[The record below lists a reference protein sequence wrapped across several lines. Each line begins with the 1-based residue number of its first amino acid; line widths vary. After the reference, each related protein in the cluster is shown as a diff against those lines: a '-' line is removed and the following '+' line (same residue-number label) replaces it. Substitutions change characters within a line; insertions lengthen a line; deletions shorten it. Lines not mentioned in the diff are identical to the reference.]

1 MHHPSSPSNEAGG
14 RFYFFREYNRKK
26 KEKTFYKQQ
35 TYCFSPRGS
44 EGHEAAHSC
53 PHSAAHSSQPPND
66 KNLNT
71 RNRAIYTRFA
81 THRPFILI
89 RVKYSAKNDEFDA
102 STTGK
107 DLPRR
112 ARTLVQAR
120 LHLLVQ
126 DFHPSHSFIL
136 SFNHPLTTHSWKSA
150 DHNVPSSHRRS
161 FSIPFQEK
169 TPKQESK

>member
-1 MHHPSSPSNEAGG
+1 MKMEGD
-14 RFYFFREYNRKK
+14 FFLENRKEKNK
-26 KEKTFYKQQ
+26 KKLVIGSKLTVF
-35 TYCFSPRGS
+35 FSRGS

-53 PHSAAHSSQPPND
+53 PPFRCAFLAIPND

-81 THRPFILI
+81 THRPLILI
-89 RVKYSAKNDEFDA
+89 CVKYSARNDEFDA

-112 ARTLVQAR
+112 ARTLIQAR

-136 SFNHPLTTHSWKSA
+136 SFIHPLTTHSWKPA

-161 FSIPFQEK
+161 FSIPFKEK
-169 TPKQESK
+169 TPEQESE

>member
-1 MHHPSSPSNEAGG
+1 MNLP
-14 RFYFFREYNRKK
+14 FFPPRVRRSRSGSFLS
-26 KEKTFYKQQ
+26 TFR
-35 TYCFSPRGS
+35 CAFFS
-44 EGHEAAHSC
+44 
-53 PHSAAHSSQPPND
+53 QLPND

-81 THRPFILI
+81 TRRPFILI
-89 RVKYSAKNDEFDA
+89 RVKYSARNDEFDA
-102 STTGK
+102 SATGK
-107 DLPRR
+107 DLPRC
-112 ARTLVQAR
+112 ARTLIQAR

-136 SFNHPLTTHSWKSA
+136 SFIHPLTTHSWKSA

-161 FSIPFQEK
+161 FNIPLQEK